1 MEDKGPEDPSPE
13 KEATRWPA
21 LPGPRPAERWVWAE
35 VLWTAVDGGGAAGR
49 DQSPQARI
57 VRLSHF
63 LWLYCLCP
71 TPYCLVSF
79 CPPFSAAAFYFPACL
94 VVFISFV

>member
-1 MEDKGPEDPSPE
+1 M
-13 KEATRWPA
+13 ACPA
-21 LPGPRPAERWVWAE
+21 PAK
-35 VLWTAVDGGGAAGR
+35 TGGAVGVGRGGVGRGGAAGR

-79 CPPFSAAAFYFPACL
+79 CPPFSTAAFYFPACL

>member
-1 MEDKGPEDPSPE
+1 M
-13 KEATRWPA
+13 AC
-21 LPGPRPAERWVWAE
+21 PRPAERWVWDE
-35 VLWTAVDGGGAAGR
+35 AVELPGIT
-49 DQSPQARI
+49 SPQAGI

-79 CPPFSAAAFYFPACL
+79 CPPFQPRCLLFSSRPGCFHFFCLKFLRGRFYFQR
-94 VVFISFV
+94 FD